1 MNKYVFFYIKYIF
14 PAVEYLY
21 HPDNVLEKSEVVALV
36 TCGGGSVVVTRT
48 VVGAIFECH
57 QINLPKENLKQACLF
72 HGNNDIVY
80 A

>member
-1 MNKYVFFYIKYIF
+1 M
-14 PAVEYLY
+14 
-21 HPDNVLEKSEVVALV
+21 

-72 HGNNDIVY
+72 HGKLRYFLCLNYISRVAGYFNRYKYILSGY
-80 A
+80 